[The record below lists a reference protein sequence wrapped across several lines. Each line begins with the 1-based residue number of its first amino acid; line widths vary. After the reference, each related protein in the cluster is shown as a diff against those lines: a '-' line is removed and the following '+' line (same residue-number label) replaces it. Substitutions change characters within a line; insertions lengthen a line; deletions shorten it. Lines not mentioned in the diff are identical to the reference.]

1 MFTVK
6 KFVEN
11 YESESNWTVESI
23 IKRSDRIADLAIDT
37 LAGNILFAVG
47 ILFAEAL
54 KLLGLAEK
62 DLNKVNYIN
71 CKLYAEI
78 KDGNIRKVKP
88 IWTRIRLIADSKK
101 FKNFFVLFI
110 DILLKIVYNNY
121 IIK

>member
-71 CKLYAEI
+71 CKIYAE
-78 KDGNIRKVKP
+78 RKGRKYQKSQ
-88 IWTRIRLIADSKK
+88 TYMD
-101 FKNFFVLFI
+101 KNQVNSRQQKVQEFFCAVH
-110 DILLKIVYNNY
+110 
-121 IIK
+121 